1 MVGGE
6 ESSRPRDS
14 SRASLPSCDDSDST
28 PVGLAPIIASTCTST
43 IVATKQRLPLN
54 RVLHNRYYVYPPDSR
69 DRYFRIFM
77 TIKMIN
83 TVNLKLSHSTYL
95 RTFFITAC
103 VYIILNVPLVTAALL
118 LGTISLL
125 RINISGKYFNK
136 QNYEP

>member
-54 RVLHNRYYVYPPDSR
+54 RVLHNRYYVDPPDSR

-95 RTFFITAC
+95 RTFFYYCLYVYNLKCSSSHSSIATRYYIT
-103 VYIILNVPLVTAALL
+103 PKD
-118 LGTISLL
+118 
-125 RINISGKYFNK
+125 KY
-136 QNYEP
+136 